1 MAMTNIGVPKLEFN
15 FRSAAEETDSRLKN
29 GVVALI
35 VRDAMKDGGVFSVAS
50 ADDIPSKLSAD
61 NAAYVKRA
69 LIGSRGARPSRVY
82 VSVIGAEADLVKD
95 GAGAL
100 AAVDFDYLAGPPDL
114 TAEDA
119 AKLLAWLEKARKG
132 YCIGKLV
139 AADYPANNMAAVNF
153 TASDINDGK
162 AVHTA
167 AAYCSRIA
175 GILAS
180 TDLAAS
186 ATFAPL
192 PEVVSV
198 GVVEDPDAAVNAG
211 KLILLHDGRKAK
223 LCRAVNSL
231 TTVPAGGRES
241 LRKIKVVE
249 AVDLIRSYALRLG
262 EDKYLGVKNNS
273 YDNKLAYVSELQAY
287 LLELEVL
294 GVLEAG
300 TGDASID
307 FDAQR
312 AWLKAQG
319 AAVDTMT
326 DEQILQADTGSH
338 VFIALTGTI
347 MDAME
352 DFSLALTMGG
362 NV

>member
-1 MAMTNIGVPKLEFN
+1 MAMTSIGVPKLEFT
-15 FRSAAEETDSRLKN
+15 FRSAAEETASRLKN

-35 VRDAMKDGGVFSVAS
+35 IRDTMKNGGVFSVAS
-50 ADDIPSKLSAD
+50 GDDIPTQLSAA

-69 LIGSRGARPSRVY
+69 LMGSRGARPGRVY
-82 VSVIGAEADLVKD
+82 VSVIGTAGDIVTD

-100 AAVDFDYLAGPPDL
+100 AAVDFDYLAGPPDM

-119 AKLLAWLEKARKG
+119 AKLLAWLETARRG

-139 AADYPANNMAAVNF
+139 AADYPADNMAVVNF
-153 TASDINDGK
+153 SATDISDGTSTYTAG
-162 AVHTA
+162 
-167 AAYCSRIA
+167 AYCSRIA

-198 GVVEDPDAAVNAG
+198 GAVEDPDAAVNAG

-231 TTVPAGGRES
+231 TTVPAGGKES

-262 EDKYLGVKNNS
+262 EDKYMGVRNNS
-273 YDNKLAYVSELQAY
+273 YDNKLAFVAGLQEY
-287 LLELEVL
+287 LQELEAL
-294 GVLEAG
+294 GVMAAG
-300 TGDASID
+300 TGNAGID
-307 FDAQR
+307 FEAQR
-312 AWLKAQG
+312 AWLKASG
-319 AAVDTMT
+319 AAVEKMS
-326 DEQILQADTGSH
+326 DEEILQADTGSH
-338 VFIALTGTI
+338 VFILLSGTI

-362 NV
+362 NA

>member
-1 MAMTNIGVPKLEFN
+1 MTMTKIGVPRLEFT
-15 FRSAAEETDSRLKN
+15 FRTAAEETVSRLKN

-35 VRDAMKDGGVFSVAS
+35 IRDTMKAGGLFSVAS
-50 ADDIPSKLSAD
+50 ADDVPAKLSED

-69 LIGSRGARPSRVY
+69 LMGSRGARPSRVY
-82 VSVIGAEADLVKD
+82 VSVIGADADLVKD

-114 TAEDA
+114 TGDDA
-119 AKLLAWLEKARKG
+119 KALRAWLENARKG

-139 AADYPANNMAAVNF
+139 AADYAADNMAVVNF
-153 TASDINDGK
+153 TASEINDGK
-162 AVHTA
+162 KTYTA
-167 AAYCSRIA
+167 GAYCSRIA

-192 PEVVSV
+192 QEVVSV
-198 GVVEDPDAAVNAG
+198 GAVEDPDAAVDAG
-211 KLILLHDGRKAK
+211 QLILLHDGRKAK

-231 TTVPAGGRES
+231 TTVPEGGRES

-273 YDNKLAYVSELQAY
+273 YDNKLAYVAELQAY
-287 LLELEVL
+287 LNELEAL
-294 GVLEAG
+294 GVISAG
-300 TGDASID
+300 TGNASID

-312 AWLKAQG
+312 AWLKSKG
-319 AAVDTMT
+319 TAVDAMT
-326 DEQILQADTGSH
+326 DEQILQADTGSQ
-338 VFIALTGTI
+338 VFVALEGTI